1 MPLCTCCSIQCFWL
15 CNKSDLDRNLH
26 KAKKSSIMCFM
37 RIAEIYLGN
46 LAHNI
51 AQIKNNLR
59 PGVKICAAVKAD
71 AYGHGA
77 VRCAKTAVE
86 CGAAFLSVATVDE
99 GIELRRSE
107 ISCPILVLS
116 LCDANEMDALIE
128 HDLTPLVGDTEYVDL
143 IESAAKKN
151 FDSKSK
157 KKSSDGMQASEKKF
171 SVHLAVD
178 TGMGR
183 IGCFPDEAKDL
194 AKKIASSQFL
204 SLGGVCTHFASA
216 DETDK
221 KHREFAQS
229 QYEQFSAAINS
240 IRAEKIDA
248 GIVHC
253 ANSAALLAHPEW
265 QFDMVRPGIILYGYD
280 AGKITREYLSQ
291 KGIRFEPK
299 PVMALVASVS
309 AVRAFP
315 KGMSVSYGCTWT
327 SDTETKIAVLTIG
340 YADGLLRRASP
351 GIEVAINGKKYPV
364 RGRICMDQ
372 CMAEIG
378 MTDDVKRFDRAVIF
392 GPEESGA
399 LCTAQDLADAQG
411 TIPYEIL
418 TCVSKRVKRVYL

>member
-1 MPLCTCCSIQCFWL
+1 
-15 CNKSDLDRNLH
+15 
-26 KAKKSSIMCFM
+26 M

-46 LAHNI
+46 LAYNI
-51 AQIKNNLR
+51 AQIRNNLR

-77 VRCAKTAVE
+77 VRCAKTVIE
-86 CGAAFLSVATVDE
+86 CGVEFLSVATVDE
-99 GIELRRSE
+99 GIELRE
-107 ISCPILVLS
+107 AGISHPILVLS
-116 LCDANEMDALIE
+116 LCDAEEMDALVKNN
-128 HDLTPLVGDTEYVDL
+128 LTPLVGDVEYIDL
-143 IESAAKKN
+143 IEKAAKKIFN
-151 FDSKSK
+151 SKSEK
-157 KKSSDGMQASEKKF
+157 NSEGAISANQEKF
-171 SVHLAVD
+171 IVHLAVD

-183 IGCFPDEAKDL
+183 IGCLPCDAKDL
-194 AKKIASSQFL
+194 AKKIAASQFI

-216 DETDK
+216 DETSK
-221 KHREFAQS
+221 KYRDFAQS
-229 QYEQFSAAINS
+229 QVEKFSAAINS

-253 ANSAALLAHPEW
+253 SSSAALLDRPEW
-265 QFDMVRPGIILYGYD
+265 QFNMVRPGIILYGYN
-280 AGKITREYLSQ
+280 AGKITSEYLSQ
-291 KGIRFEPK
+291 KGIKFDIK
-299 PVMALVASVS
+299 PVMALVTNVS
-309 AVRAFP
+309 ALRHFT

-327 SDTETKIAVLTIG
+327 SDKETKIAVLPIG
-340 YADGLLRRASP
+340 YADGLLCRSSP

-364 RGRICMDQ
+364 RGRVCMDQ

-378 MTDDVKRFDRAVIF
+378 MKSDVKRFDRAVIF

>member
-1 MPLCTCCSIQCFWL
+1 
-15 CNKSDLDRNLH
+15 
-26 KAKKSSIMCFM
+26 M

-46 LAHNI
+46 FAHNI

-86 CGAAFLSVATVDE
+86 CGADFLSVATVDE
-99 GIELRRSE
+99 GIELRESG

-116 LCDANEMDALIE
+116 LCDACEMDALIE
-128 HDLTPLVGDTEYVDL
+128 YRLTPLVGDGEYIDL
-143 IESAAKKN
+143 IESAVKKN
-151 FDSKSK
+151 FNSKSK
-157 KKSSDGMQASEKKF
+157 NNSIDEIQANEKKSSVENQNRF

-183 IGCFPDEAKDL
+183 IGCFPEEAKDL

-216 DETDK
+216 DETDE
-221 KHREFAQS
+221 KHRDFAQR
-229 QYEQFSAAINS
+229 QYEKFSLAVNS

-253 ANSAALLAHPEW
+253 ANSAALLEHPEW
-265 QFDMVRPGIILYGYD
+265 QFDMVRPGIVLYGYD
-280 AGKITREYLSQ
+280 AGKITSEYLSQ
-291 KGIRFEPK
+291 RGIRFEPK
-299 PVMALVASVS
+299 PVMALVTSVS
-309 AVRAFP
+309 AIRPFS

-327 SDTETKIAVLTIG
+327 SERETKIAVLTIG

-364 RGRICMDQ
+364 RGRVCMDQ